1 MVDALQPWNVKPQKN
16 KSSIRSNGNI
26 LYFLSIDR
34 LVFLNISNGHKRVAQ
49 KPSKMPSPSAP
60 SCLLSCCH
68 YDVMK
73 YTHVGTKRIILQAIT
88 SGLPCPQ
95 VSMG

>member
-1 MVDALQPWNVKPQKN
+1 MVDALQQWKVKPQKN

-34 LVFLNISNGHKRVAQ
+34 LVFLNISNGHKSQAQ
-49 KPSKMPSPSAP
+49 KPSSSA
-60 SCLLSCCH
+60 SSCCLGCYH

-73 YTHVGTKRIILQAIT
+73 YTHVGIKHIILQAIT
-88 SGLPCPQ
+88 SGLPCSQ